1 MYKDSIERNKRN
13 NLKKEKASING
24 KKVTFKNKIIQLN
37 AEWIKKT
44 LYKNKTAWKRKKKI
58 QKKIFRKKINLVEV
72 KEK

>member
-24 KKVTFKNKIIQLN
+24 KKVTLKNEIIKQN

-44 LYKNKTAWKRKKKI
+44 LYKNKTAWKRKKNDF
-58 QKKIFRKKINLVEV
+58 KKNV
-72 KEK
+72 KEKN